1 MESSSLPKDDV
12 AINCD
17 LTERRHTPKRCAN
30 EEPLP
35 DSVAS
40 AAETPN
46 NGYQHLNSTGSVR
59 SPLRVSGAEATANNH
74 ETPSDRQGDEQTA
87 LFLVQNLENR
97 LNTLHDDMRHLEKR
111 CKFYEKK
118 CKLYQKRQKKLEM
131 RFSKKEKNST
141 GHNEEDDGKDE
152 NVDEEAMEDFYAG
165 GDVCD
170 DSDWSNDSDVDNE
183 VEEERDDEN
192 KEKKRKKR
200 KSSNETKTKIY
211 SDAVIFPPKTLDFYP
226 MFEKLR
232 VYHQLHGNCNVTSA
246 YGDKQLQAWLNNWKE
261 RRRRFD
267 KMVEKEGGQQVVFP
281 GLDDV
286 DAKTYTK
293 DAIPQYSHEW
303 EDQQVQH
310 LESKR
315 DQLYRRFMLR
325 TRHQIKCLNALDF
338 NWKITPLPRFEDRL
352 VELQD
357 FIREHG
363 HYNIPREYGGIGDW
377 FHKVK
382 QNFVFRKKNFMEK
395 QYPLLLE
402 MGVDMNVAVQGR
414 RRRRRK
420 KKHDVNC
427 NNDVGTED
435 FDEVNT
441 GDVSGGA
448 NC

>member
-1 MESSSLPKDDV
+1 MEPSSLPKDVV
-12 AINCD
+12 AGNCD
-17 LTERRHTPKRCAN
+17 LTKRRHIPNRCAN

-40 AAETPN
+40 ASETPN
-46 NGYQHLNSTGSVR
+46 NGSQYLNSAGSVH
-59 SPLRVSGAEATANNH
+59 SPLRVPGAEATTNHH
-74 ETPSDRQGDEQTA
+74 ETPPNHQDDEPTA
-87 LFLVQNLENR
+87 LSLVRNLENR

-118 CKLYQKRQKKLEM
+118 CKMYQKRQKKLEKAV
-131 RFSKKEKNST
+131 FKKRKKLTEN
-141 GHNEEDDGKDE
+141 NEEDDCEDE
-152 NVDEEAMEDFYAG
+152 HADEEAMEDFYAG
-165 GDVCD
+165 GDGCD
-170 DSDWSNDSDVDNE
+170 DSVWINDSDVENE
-183 VEEERDDEN
+183 VEEEEDDEN

-200 KSSNETKTKIY
+200 KRSNETKTKIY

-232 VYHQLHGNCNVTSA
+232 VYHQLHGNCNVPSA
-246 YGDKQLQAWLNNWKE
+246 YGDKQLKVWLKNWKD
-261 RRRRFD
+261 RRKRFD
-267 KMVEKEGGQQVVFP
+267 EMVEKEGGQQVVFP

-293 DAIPQYSHEW
+293 DAIPQYSYEW

-325 TRHQIKCLNALDF
+325 TRHQIKCLNTLDF
-338 NWKITPLPRFEDRL
+338 NWKITPLPLFEDRL
-352 VELQD
+352 VELQE

-363 HYNIPREYGGIGDW
+363 HYNIPREYGGIGEW

-395 QYPLLLE
+395 KYPLLLE

-420 KKHDVNC
+420 KKHDLDV

-435 FDEVNT
+435 FDEGNT
-441 GDVSGGA
+441 GDVSDRA